1 MVEIMKLLC
10 VYLLAV
16 CVLLDKSS
24 VSSSCVSS
32 GNLYCYG
39 YPDGNPPYVQCEA
52 YLGVNATILANELTS
67 CTVGEPYQRIIIGIY
82 YVYGLVELRL
92 DLGRNITELQIEIH
106 DVQELYIT
114 PLRQHVNITEF
125 AMGGYYY
132 HWETSGIPISSYFP
146 NLVHLE
152 VYYERGITTLHN
164 LLSNLTFLS
173 SLTWTYSSLVNI
185 SDDSFKGL
193 SSLSYIDLNRNI
205 IPYLSSESF
214 EHLPSLRDL
223 TLIGNP
229 LNCSCH
235 LQWMSVVDTNGWV
248 DIVGDCD
255 TGLRADSPST
265 YSQCH
270 NTESYQCFNKSN
282 SCENVCIN
290 TPNSYVCACDAGYGL
305 TLLEAEEACH
315 DIDECVQDV
324 AICQEQSC
332 RNTLGSYECYC
343 SEGFVS
349 GAGGNTCVDVDE
361 CSNNPCEHNCTNTVG
376 SYSCSCYENFVL
388 EEEGHICECE
398 SGYNITADRSECV
411 DVDECVYENGGCD
424 SICVNTVGSF
434 SCTLSVTDNP
444 VTVTL
449 MVISVLLVIA
459 LTTVVIMFVI
469 SCMSC
474 IYYRK
479 KVRSQSEICSQPK
492 VSKDK
497 NYVIFGSDEGKPHIY
512 VDPDNMKP
520 DVSPSVYPGYESDY
534 TPMHSRKSEVP
545 PHYYNVKTK

>member
-1 MVEIMKLLC
+1 MVEILKLLC

-24 VSSSCVSS
+24 VSSICVSS
-32 GNLYCYG
+32 GGVNCSG
-39 YPDGNPPYVQCEA
+39 YPDRDPPYVQCEV
-52 YLGVNATILANELTS
+52 YSVNATILANVLTS
-67 CTVGEPYQRIIIGIY
+67 CTVGEPYQRLIIGIR
-82 YVYGLVELRL
+82 VNEFVELRL
-92 DLGRNITELQIEIH
+92 DLGSNITELEINPYSRP
-106 DVQELYIT
+106 ELYIN
-114 PLRQHVNITEF
+114 PLRQHVNITKF
-125 AMGGYYY
+125 AIRYYY
-132 HWETSGIPISSYFP
+132 FYLETRGIPVSSYFP
-146 NLVHLE
+146 NLVHL
-152 VYYERGITTLHN
+152 VVDGDLSITTLHN

-173 SLTWTYSSLVNI
+173 SLTWTAGSLVSI

-193 SSLSYIDLNRNI
+193 SFLSYINLNRNSL
-205 IPYLSSESF
+205 PYLSSESF

-223 TLIGNP
+223 IVTGNP

-248 DIVGDCD
+248 DVVGDC
-255 TGLRADSPST
+255 TSGLRADSPST

-270 NTESYQCFNKSN
+270 NTESYQCFNESI
-282 SCENVCIN
+282 SCEYVCIN

-305 TLLEAEEACH
+305 TLSEAEEACH

-324 AICQEQSC
+324 AICQGQRC

-361 CSNNPCEHNCTNTVG
+361 CSYNPCEHNCINTMG
-376 SYSCSCYENFVL
+376 SYSCSCSENFVL

-398 SGYNITADRSECV
+398 SGYNITADISECV

-424 SICVNTVGSF
+424 SICVNSVGSF
-434 SCTLSVTDNP
+434 SCTVSVTDNP

-459 LTTVVIMFVI
+459 LTIVTIMFVI
-469 SCMSC
+469 TCMSC

-479 KVRSQSEICSQPK
+479 KVRSQSESCSQPK

-497 NYVIFGSDEGKPHIY
+497 NYAIFGSDEGKQHIY
-512 VDPDNMKP
+512 VDPDNVKP
-520 DVSPSVYPGYESDY
+520 DVSPSVYPGNESDY

-545 PHYYNVKTK
+545 PHYYNVKTN